1 MASHFLP
8 HLPIAGILCPA
19 APEEPL
25 LPYGWGLR
33 GGGCILWGLE
43 SPVSAAWDW
52 EKGMRST
59 GNLHLP
65 GGNQYFRLGA
75 GVGVGERVTLTFFT
89 VSACNRAP
97 RDPGLSFCIVELR
110 VG

>member
-1 MASHFLP
+1 MCRTEAYD
-8 HLPIAGILCPA
+8 I
-19 APEEPL
+19 
-25 LPYGWGLR
+25 WNMDTN
-33 GGGCILWGLE
+33 LW
-43 SPVSAAWDW
+43 DDI
-52 EKGMRST
+52 EKMF
-59 GNLHLP
+59 
-65 GGNQYFRLGA
+65 QVEVGA